1 MRILPLILGVSL
13 SACAAQQSTGLA
25 PLVTRVTHADRLFSV
40 NWDMQHVS
48 ATLIDRNTAPNRRV
62 LIGLGVSVIERTTK
76 CAVIDARLAP
86 GARTVDA
93 EVDCTAVTVLDI

>member
-1 MRILPLILGVSL
+1 MRLLLVIRGGLL
-13 SACAAQQSTGLA
+13 SACAAQQSTDLA
-25 PLVTRVTHADRLFSV
+25 PLVTRVSHADRLFDV
-40 NWDMQHVS
+40 TWDMQHVS
-48 ATLIDRNTAPNRRV
+48 ATLIDRNAAPNQRV
-62 LIGLGVSVIERTTK
+62 LIGLAVSVIERTTS

>member
-1 MRILPLILGVSL
+1 MRISPVLLLAALG
-13 SACAAQQSTGLA
+13 ACTAGHGSGIA
-25 PLVTRVTHADRLFSV
+25 PLVTRVTHADRLFNV
-40 NWDMQHVS
+40 TWDMQNVS
-48 ATLIDRNTAPNRRV
+48 ATLIDRDASPTRRV
-62 LIGLGVSVIERTTK
+62 LIGLAVSVIERTTS